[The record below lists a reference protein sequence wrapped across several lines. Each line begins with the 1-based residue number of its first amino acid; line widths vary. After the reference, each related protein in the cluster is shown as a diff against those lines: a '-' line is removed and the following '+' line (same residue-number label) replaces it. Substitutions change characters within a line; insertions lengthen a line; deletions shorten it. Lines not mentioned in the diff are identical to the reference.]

1 MIYALDTNV
10 IYDILLADQEFGP
23 SSRDFIKSIAL
34 DDCLIACDVVW
45 AEASAGFPDKAAF
58 ARPMAAFGINFSPMP
73 EAAAIRA
80 GAIWRH
86 ARLEA
91 AKCKEKLRLA
101 IVPDFL
107 VGAHALECADA
118 LITRDRGFMRSYF
131 SNLKIID
138 PSAHKCS

>member
-23 SSRDFIKSIAL
+23 SSRDFIKSLSL
-34 DDCLIACDVVW
+34 DDSLIACDVVW

-58 ARPMAAFGINFSPMP
+58 ARQMSAFGINFSPMP
-73 EAAAIRA
+73 ESAAIRA
-80 GAIWRH
+80 GEIWKN

-91 AKCKEKLRLA
+91 ARRKEKLRLA

-107 VGAHALECADA
+107 VGAHAMECADA
-118 LITRDRGFMRSYF
+118 LITRDRGFIRRYF
-131 SNLKIID
+131 SKLKVID
-138 PSAHKCS
+138 PSART